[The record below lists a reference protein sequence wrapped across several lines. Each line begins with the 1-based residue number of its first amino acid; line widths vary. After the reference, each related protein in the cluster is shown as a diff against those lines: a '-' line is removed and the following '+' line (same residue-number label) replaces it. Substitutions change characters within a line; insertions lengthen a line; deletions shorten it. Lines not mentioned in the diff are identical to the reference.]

1 MTGRAG
7 GSRLSAALWT
17 GFVVVVAAAGV
28 ALLPACGMQ
37 PLAAALPTTSW
48 DFCPAAPLALS
59 AETERGAVL
68 RRLAR
73 QLELELATKE
83 LACASIPPPLP
94 PPFELPTQVGPA
106 RPQQTAALR
115 QPSEIDKRLARE
127 HARTGELQ
135 ISLIWDGPA
144 DLDLRVFCPSGEEI
158 WFAREH
164 RKHCGG
170 TLDVDMNFIER
181 HSQTPV
187 ENVFWPQG
195 QAPRGKFRVVVSM
208 FGRCGD
214 ARPAIPFQVRV
225 KDGGT
230 ERTFSRTIT
239 DSSSRVAV
247 TEFTR

>member
-1 MTGRAG
+1 MTARAR
-7 GSRLSAALWT
+7 GSPLSVALWA
-17 GFVVVVAAAGV
+17 GFVVIIAAVGVV
-28 ALLPACGMQ
+28 LLPACGVQ
-37 PLAAALPTTSW
+37 SLAAALPTAGW
-48 DFCPAAPLALS
+48 DFCPATPLALS
-59 AETERGAVL
+59 AETERGAEL
-68 RRLAR
+68 RKLAQ
-73 QLELELATKE
+73 QLKLELAYKD
-83 LACASIPPPLP
+83 LACASIPPPPP
-94 PPFELPTQVGPA
+94 PPFELPTQAGPA
-106 RPQQTAALR
+106 RPQQTAALK

-164 RKHCGG
+164 RSHCGG

-208 FGRCGD
+208 FGRGKD
-214 ARPAIPFQVRV
+214 LRPAIPFQVRI
-225 KDGGT
+225 KDGTT
-230 ERTFSRTIT
+230 ERTFSRTIA